1 MDAEWHA
8 EFDSKKVKDEEFRDE
23 HSGISGIE
31 TEAIVEKD
39 DKIQVL
45 SGGAKEVKRG
55 KLKKRDQET
64 FMKSVKRYRALT
76 QDEVQKF
83 TQETKEDEKK
93 VMRKSRVDIFKKRY
107 RWELTRR

>member
-55 KLKKRDQET
+55 KLKKRDQGT
-64 FMKSVKRYRALT
+64 FMKSVKKYRALT

-83 TQETKEDEKK
+83 
-93 VMRKSRVDIFKKRY
+93 SHKRQ
-107 RWELTRR
+107 RRTRRR